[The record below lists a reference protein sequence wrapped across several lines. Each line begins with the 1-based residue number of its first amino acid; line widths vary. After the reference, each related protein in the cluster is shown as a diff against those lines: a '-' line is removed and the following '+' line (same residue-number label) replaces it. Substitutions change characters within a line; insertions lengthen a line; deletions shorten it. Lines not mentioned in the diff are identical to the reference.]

1 MKSVFFAAVLSFGF
15 IAGAC
20 PNPEAQFI
28 ATVASVTPFTQTG
41 AVCQVRFSGI
51 KIWNENALCPLDV
64 EEAFAAPVLTSSC
77 SLQAGDDASGVLV
90 QQNDGSLS
98 F

>member
-1 MKSVFFAAVLSFGF
+1 MKSVFFAAVLSFGLF
-15 IAGAC
+15 AGAC

-28 ATVASVTPFTQTG
+28 ATVASVTQAG

-64 EEAFAAPVLTSSC
+64 EEAFTAPVLTSSC
-77 SLQAGDDASGVLV
+77 SLRAGDDASGVLV